1 MYILLCLYFVFL
13 LIKGITPKIGLK
25 THTYLR
31 TASKM
36 VMIKIGIIGA
46 NETGKRHAA
55 QFLQIPDFEVVG
67 FFDHSPAIAQAFAKE
82 NNLKQYTD
90 LNLLLDEVDA
100 IDILSPVGT
109 HFRYASQ
116 AIRKS
121 KHVLLNGLLSEDIR
135 EAKQLSEL
143 AIEANVNIR
152 ILHEDKFHPDLKTF
166 KRMVKRPN
174 YVELK
179 RYQNKVLSVSN
190 DSMIFG
196 MILSDIDLL
205 THIIG
210 SNVKKVVANGAAVFN
225 SYTDFVNVRLEFENA
240 CVATLICG
248 NFNNGESS
256 YIKAYQ
262 KGECIGMG
270 LNDFEITRLVKD
282 EDNEMVHQEIIPKNN
297 RKQDIVKL
305 ELEYFALSILSRQR
319 MTQDTH
325 QSYQNLRIA
334 YQVIEKMYPSTLFDY
349 NG

>member
-1 MYILLCLYFVFL
+1 
-13 LIKGITPKIGLK
+13 
-25 THTYLR
+25 
-31 TASKM
+31 
-36 VMIKIGIIGA
+36 MIKVGIIGA
-46 NETGKRHAA
+46 NELGKRHAS
-55 QFLQIPDFEVVG
+55 QFLQIPDFELVG
-67 FFDHSPAIAQAFAKE
+67 FFDHTQAVAENFAAE
-82 NNLKQYTD
+82 NNIRYYPD
-90 LNLLLDEVDA
+90 LNQLLSEVDA

-109 HFRYASQ
+109 HFRYASL
-116 AIRKS
+116 AIRQS

-143 AIEANVNIR
+143 AIEANVNLR

-210 SNVKKVVANGAAVFN
+210 SNVKKVIANGAALYN
-225 SYTDFVNVRLEFENA
+225 SYTDFVNVRLEFENG
-240 CVATLICG
+240 CVANVICG
-248 NFNNGESS
+248 NFNNGDSS

-262 KGECIGMG
+262 KGECIAMG
-270 LNDFEITRLVKD
+270 LNDFEITRLVRD
-282 EDNEMVHQEIIPKNN
+282 DSNEMVTQEITPKNN
-297 RKQDIVKL
+297 RKQDVVKL
-305 ELEYFALSILSRQR
+305 ELEYFAQSVLSKQR
-319 MTQDTH
+319 MTQEAH

>member
-1 MYILLCLYFVFL
+1 
-13 LIKGITPKIGLK
+13 
-25 THTYLR
+25 
-31 TASKM
+31 
-36 VMIKIGIIGA
+36 MIKIGIIGA
-46 NETGKRHAA
+46 NELGRRHAS
-55 QFLQIPDFEVVG
+55 QFLQIPEFELVG
-67 FFDHSPAIAQAFAKE
+67 LFDHSASIAQSFADELNIKHYS
-82 NNLKQYTD
+82 NLNQ
-90 LNLLLDEVDA
+90 LLDDVDA

-143 AIEANVNIR
+143 AIEANINLR

-166 KRMVKRPN
+166 KRMVKKPN

-179 RYQNKVLSVSN
+179 RYQDKVLSVSN

-205 THIIG
+205 THIIN
-210 SNVKKVVANGAAVFN
+210 SNVKRVVANGAALYN
-225 SYTDFVNVRLEFENA
+225 SYTDFVNVRLDFENG
-240 CVATLICG
+240 CVANVICG
-248 NFNNGESS
+248 NFNNGDNS

-262 KGECIGMG
+262 KGECVAMG
-270 LNDFEITRLVKD
+270 LNDFEITRLVKN
-282 EDNEMVHQEIIPKNN
+282 ETNEMVHQEITPKNN

-305 ELEYFALSILSRQR
+305 ELEYFAQSVLSRQK

>member
-1 MYILLCLYFVFL
+1 
-13 LIKGITPKIGLK
+13 
-25 THTYLR
+25 
-31 TASKM
+31 
-36 VMIKIGIIGA
+36 MIKIGIIGA
-46 NETGKRHAA
+46 NEMGKRHAA
-55 QFLQIPDFEVVG
+55 QFIQIPDFELVG
-67 FFDHSPAIAQAFAKE
+67 FFDHAASVATAFEAE
-82 NNLKQYTD
+82 CNLTYYND
-90 LNLLLDEVDA
+90 LNTLLDAVDA

-143 AIEANVNIR
+143 AIEGNVNLK

-166 KRMVKRPN
+166 KRMVKRPS

-210 SNVKKVVANGAAVFN
+210 SNVKRVVANGAALFN
-225 SYTDFVNVRLEFENA
+225 SYTDFVNVRLEFDNG
-240 CVATLICG
+240 CVANMICG
-248 NFNNGESS
+248 NFNNGENS
-256 YIKAYQ
+256 YIRAYQ
-262 KGECIGMG
+262 KGECIVMG
-270 LNDFEITRLVKD
+270 LNDFEITRLVRD
-282 EDNEMVHQEIIPKNN
+282 EGNEMVHQEVTPKNN
-297 RKQDIVKL
+297 RKHDVVKL
-305 ELEYFALSILSRQR
+305 ELEYFAQSILSRQK

>member
-1 MYILLCLYFVFL
+1 
-13 LIKGITPKIGLK
+13 
-25 THTYLR
+25 
-31 TASKM
+31 
-36 VMIKIGIIGA
+36 MIKIGIIGA
-46 NETGKRHAA
+46 NELGKRHAA
-55 QFLQIPDFEVVG
+55 QLLQIPDFELVG
-67 FFDHSPAIAQAFAKE
+67 FFDHSSAAAATFAAE
-82 NNLKQYTD
+82 NNLTYFNE
-90 LNLLLDEVDA
+90 LNKLLDEVDA

-143 AIEANVNIR
+143 AIEGNVNLR

-210 SNVKKVVANGAAVFN
+210 SNVKRVVANGAALYT
-225 SYTDFVNVRLEFENA
+225 SYTDFVNVRLEFDNG
-240 CVATLICG
+240 CVANMICG
-248 NFNNGESS
+248 NFNNGENS
-256 YIKAYQ
+256 YIKAFQ
-262 KGECIGMG
+262 KGECVAMG
-270 LNDFEITRLVKD
+270 LNDFEITKLIRD
-282 EDNEMVHQEIIPKNN
+282 DNNEMVHQEITPKNN
-297 RKQDIVKL
+297 RKQDVVKL
-305 ELEYFALSILSRQR
+305 ELEYFAQSILSRQK

>member
-1 MYILLCLYFVFL
+1 MQLSSYCIH
-13 LIKGITPKIGLK
+13 I
-25 THTYLR
+25 
-31 TASKM
+31 A
-36 VMIKIGIIGA
+36 MIKIGIVGA
-46 NETGKRHAA
+46 NELGKRHIK
-55 QFLQIPDFEVVG
+55 QLEQMPVYSLVG
-67 FFDHSPAIAQAFAKE
+67 FYDHSESIAQAFASE
-82 NNLKQYTD
+82 NKLTQFNQLND
-90 LNLLLDEVDA
+90 LIDQVDA
-100 IDILSPVGT
+100 LDILSPVGT
-109 HFRYASQ
+109 HFRYASM

-143 AIEANVNIR
+143 AIEANVNLR

-166 KRMVKRPN
+166 KRLVKRPS

-210 SNVKKVVANGAAVFN
+210 SNVKKVIANGSAIFN
-225 SYTDFVNVRLEFENA
+225 AYTDFVNVRLEFDNG
-240 CVATLICG
+240 CVANLMCG
-248 NFNNGESS
+248 NFNNGDTS

-262 KGECIGMG
+262 KGECVAMG
-270 LNDFEITRLVKD
+270 LNDFEITRLTKNESD
-282 EDNEMVHQEIIPKNN
+282 ELIHQEIIPKNN
-297 RKQDIVKL
+297 RKQDVVKL
-305 ELEYFALSILSRQR
+305 ELEYFAQCVQSKQR
-319 MTQDTH
+319 MTLDTH

>member
-1 MYILLCLYFVFL
+1 
-13 LIKGITPKIGLK
+13 
-25 THTYLR
+25 
-31 TASKM
+31 
-36 VMIKIGIIGA
+36 MIKVGIIGA
-46 NETGKRHAA
+46 NELGKRHAS
-55 QFLQIPDFEVVG
+55 QFMQIPDFELVG
-67 FFDHSPAIAQAFAKE
+67 FFDHAITVAEAFAE
-82 NNLKQYTD
+82 ETGLKHYSD
-90 LNLLLDEVDA
+90 LSTLLDEVDA
-100 IDILSPVGT
+100 INILSPVGT

-143 AIEANVNIR
+143 AIEANVNLR

-166 KRMVKRPN
+166 KRMVKRPG

-179 RYQNKVLSVSN
+179 RYQSKVLSVSN

-210 SNVKKVVANGAAVFN
+210 GNVKKVIANGAALYN
-225 SYTDFVNVRLEFENA
+225 SYTDLVNVRLEFDNGCIA
-240 CVATLICG
+240 NVICG
-248 NFNNGESS
+248 NFNNGENS
-256 YIKAYQ
+256 YIKAFQ
-262 KGECIGMG
+262 KGECITLG
-270 LNDFEITRLVKD
+270 LNDFEISRLIKN
-282 EDNEMVHQEIIPKNN
+282 DNHEMVHQEIIPKNN

-305 ELEYFALSILSRQR
+305 ELEYFAQSILSRQR

>member
-1 MYILLCLYFVFL
+1 M
-13 LIKGITPKIGLK
+13 G
-25 THTYLR
+25 R
-31 TASKM
+31 
-36 VMIKIGIIGA
+36 
-46 NETGKRHAA
+46 RHAG
-55 QFLQIPDFEVVG
+55 QFMQIPEFELVG
-67 FFDHSPAIAQAFAKE
+67 LFDHSSAIAQAFAE
-82 NNLKQYTD
+82 ELNIKQYTN
-90 LNLLLDEVDA
+90 LNQLLDDVDA

-143 AIEANVNIR
+143 AIEANINLR

-166 KRMVKRPN
+166 KRMVKKPN

-179 RYQNKVLSVSN
+179 RYQDKVLSVSN

-205 THIIG
+205 THIIN
-210 SNVKKVVANGAAVFN
+210 SNVKRVVANGAALYN
-225 SYTDFVNVRLEFENA
+225 SYTDFVNVRLDFENG
-240 CVATLICG
+240 CVANVICG

-262 KGECIGMG
+262 KGECVAMG
-270 LNDFEITRLVKD
+270 LNDFEITRLIKN
-282 EDNEMVHQEIIPKNN
+282 EANEMVHQEIIPKNN

-305 ELEYFALSILSRQR
+305 ELEYFAQSVLSRQK

>member
-1 MYILLCLYFVFL
+1 MHGSIFVS
-13 LIKGITPKIGLK
+13 
-25 THTYLR
+25 
-31 TASKM
+31 ASEP
-36 VMIKIGIIGA
+36 VMIKVGIIGA
-46 NETGKRHAA
+46 NELGRRHAQ
-55 QFLQIPDFEVVG
+55 QFLQIPDFELVG
-67 FFDHSPAIAQAFAKE
+67 LFDHSESIAQSFAADM
-82 NNLKQYTD
+82 NIRHYPQLGD
-90 LNLLLDEVDA
+90 LLDEVEA

-143 AIEANVNIR
+143 AIEANISLR
-152 ILHEDKFHPDLKTF
+152 IVHEDKFHPDLKTF
-166 KRMVKRPN
+166 KRMVKKPN

-196 MILSDIDLL
+196 MLLSDIDLL

-210 SNVKKVVANGAAVFN
+210 SNVKKVVANGAALFT
-225 SYTDFVNVRLEFENA
+225 SYTDFVNVRLDFENG
-240 CVATLICG
+240 CVANLICG
-248 NFNNGESS
+248 NFNNGDNS

-262 KGECIGMG
+262 KGECIAMG
-270 LNDFEITRLVKD
+270 LNDFEITRLSKTD
-282 EDNEMVHQEIIPKNN
+282 AHEMLCQEITPKNN
-297 RKQDIVKL
+297 RKQDVVRL
-305 ELEYFALSILSRQR
+305 ELEYFAQSILSRQKI
-319 MTQDTH
+319 TQDTH

>member
-1 MYILLCLYFVFL
+1 
-13 LIKGITPKIGLK
+13 
-25 THTYLR
+25 
-31 TASKM
+31 
-36 VMIKIGIIGA
+36 MIKIGIIGA
-46 NETGKRHAA
+46 NELGRRHAA
-55 QFLQIPDFEVVG
+55 QFLQIPEFELVG
-67 FFDHSPAIAQAFAKE
+67 LFDHSAAIAQSFADELNIKHYS
-82 NNLKQYTD
+82 NLNQ
-90 LNLLLDEVDA
+90 LLDDVDA

-143 AIEANVNIR
+143 AIEANINLR

-166 KRMVKRPN
+166 KRMVKKPN

-179 RYQNKVLSVSN
+179 RYQDKVLSVSN

-205 THIIG
+205 THIIN
-210 SNVKKVVANGAAVFN
+210 SNVKRVVANGAALYN
-225 SYTDFVNVRLEFENA
+225 SYTDFVNVRLDFENG
-240 CVATLICG
+240 CVANVICG
-248 NFNNGESS
+248 NFNNGDNS

-262 KGECIGMG
+262 KGECVAMG
-270 LNDFEITRLVKD
+270 LNDFEITKLVKN
-282 EDNEMVHQEIIPKNN
+282 EANEMVHQEITPKNN

-305 ELEYFALSILSRQR
+305 ELEYFAQSILSRQK

>member
-1 MYILLCLYFVFL
+1 
-13 LIKGITPKIGLK
+13 
-25 THTYLR
+25 
-31 TASKM
+31 
-36 VMIKIGIIGA
+36 MIKVGIIGA
-46 NETGKRHAA
+46 NELGKRHAA
-55 QFLQIPDFEVVG
+55 QFLQIPDFELVG
-67 FFDHSPAIAQAFAKE
+67 FFDHAQHIAEAFAAE
-82 NNLKQYTD
+82 NNIPHYPD
-90 LNLLLDEVDA
+90 LDQLLNEVDA

-109 HFRYASQ
+109 HFRYASL

-135 EAKQLSEL
+135 EAKHLSEL
-143 AIEANVNIR
+143 AIEANVNLR

-166 KRMVKRPN
+166 KRMVKRPG

-210 SNVKKVVANGAAVFN
+210 SNVKKVIANGAALYN
-225 SYTDFVNVRLEFENA
+225 SYTDFVNVRLEFENG
-240 CVATLICG
+240 CVANVMCG
-248 NFNNGESS
+248 NFSNGDNS

-262 KGECIGMG
+262 KGECIEMG

-282 EDNEMVHQEIIPKNN
+282 EKNDMVLQEITPKNN
-297 RKQDIVKL
+297 RKQDVVKL
-305 ELEYFALSILSRQR
+305 ELEYFAQSVLSKQR
-319 MTQDTH
+319 MTQETH

>member
-1 MYILLCLYFVFL
+1 
-13 LIKGITPKIGLK
+13 
-25 THTYLR
+25 
-31 TASKM
+31 
-36 VMIKIGIIGA
+36 MIKIGIIGA
-46 NETGKRHAA
+46 NELGKRHAA
-55 QFLQIPDFEVVG
+55 QLLQIPDFELVG
-67 FFDHSPAIAQAFAKE
+67 FFDHSSAAAATFAAE
-82 NNLKQYTD
+82 NNLTYFNE
-90 LNLLLDEVDA
+90 LNKLLDEVDA

-143 AIEANVNIR
+143 AIEGNVNLR

-210 SNVKKVVANGAAVFN
+210 SNVKRVVANGAALYT
-225 SYTDFVNVRLEFENA
+225 SYTDFVSVRLEFDNG
-240 CVATLICG
+240 CVANMICG
-248 NFNNGESS
+248 NFNNGENS
-256 YIKAYQ
+256 YIKAFQ
-262 KGECIGMG
+262 KGECVTMG
-270 LNDFEITRLVKD
+270 LNDFEITKLIRD
-282 EDNEMVHQEIIPKNN
+282 DYNEMVHQEITPKNN
-297 RKQDIVKL
+297 RKQDVVKL
-305 ELEYFALSILSRQR
+305 ELEYFAQSILSRQK

>member
-1 MYILLCLYFVFL
+1 
-13 LIKGITPKIGLK
+13 
-25 THTYLR
+25 
-31 TASKM
+31 
-36 VMIKIGIIGA
+36 MIKIGIIGA

-55 QFLQIPDFEVVG
+55 QFLQIPDFELVG
-67 FFDHSPAIAQAFAKE
+67 CFDHSPSIAQAFAE
-82 NNLKQYTD
+82 DNGLRFYQD
-90 LNLLLDEVDA
+90 LNKLLDDVDA
-100 IDILSPVGT
+100 VDILSPVGT

-143 AIEANVNIR
+143 AIEANVNVR

-166 KRMVKRPN
+166 KRMVKRPG

-190 DSMIFG
+190 DSMIYG

-210 SNVKKVVANGAAVFN
+210 SNVKKVIANGAALFN
-225 SYTDFVNVRLEFENA
+225 SYTDFVNVRLEFENG
-240 CVATLICG
+240 CVANVICG
-248 NFNNGESS
+248 NFNNGDTS

-262 KGECIGMG
+262 KGECIAMG
-270 LNDFEITRLVKD
+270 LNDFEITRLVRD
-282 EDNEMVHQEIIPKNN
+282 EHNEMVQQEIIPKNN
-297 RKQDIVKL
+297 RKQDVVKL
-305 ELEYFALSILSRQR
+305 ELEYFAQTVLSRQK
-319 MTQDTH
+319 MTQDIH

>member
-1 MYILLCLYFVFL
+1 
-13 LIKGITPKIGLK
+13 
-25 THTYLR
+25 
-31 TASKM
+31 
-36 VMIKIGIIGA
+36 MIKVGIIGA
-46 NETGKRHAA
+46 NELGKRHAS
-55 QFLQIPDFEVVG
+55 QFMQIPDFELVG
-67 FFDHSPAIAQAFAKE
+67 FFDHAITVAEAFAE
-82 NNLKQYTD
+82 ETGLKHYSD
-90 LNLLLDEVDA
+90 LSTLLDEVDA
-100 IDILSPVGT
+100 INILSPVGT

-143 AIEANVNIR
+143 AIEANVNLR

-166 KRMVKRPN
+166 KRMVKRPG

-179 RYQNKVLSVSN
+179 RYQSKVLSVSN

-210 SNVKKVVANGAAVFN
+210 GNVKKVIANGAALYN
-225 SYTDFVNVRLEFENA
+225 SYTDLVNVRLEFDNGCIA
-240 CVATLICG
+240 NVICG
-248 NFNNGESS
+248 NFNNGENS
-256 YIKAYQ
+256 YIKAFQ
-262 KGECIGMG
+262 KGECITLD
-270 LNDFEITRLVKD
+270 LNDFEISRLIKN
-282 EDNEMVHQEIIPKNN
+282 DNHEMVHQEIIPKNN

-305 ELEYFALSILSRQR
+305 ELEYFAQSILSRQR

>member
-1 MYILLCLYFVFL
+1 MAPIFVMHQ
-13 LIKGITPKIGLK
+13 TP
-25 THTYLR
+25 
-31 TASKM
+31 

-46 NETGKRHAA
+46 NELGRRHAA
-55 QFLQIPDFEVVG
+55 QFLQIPEFELVG
-67 FFDHSPAIAQAFAKE
+67 LFDHSAAIAQSFADELNIKHYS
-82 NNLKQYTD
+82 NLNQ
-90 LNLLLDEVDA
+90 LLDDVDA

-143 AIEANVNIR
+143 AIEANINLR

-166 KRMVKRPN
+166 KRMVKKPN

-179 RYQNKVLSVSN
+179 RYQDKVLSVSN

-205 THIIG
+205 THIIN
-210 SNVKKVVANGAAVFN
+210 SNVKRVVANGAALYN
-225 SYTDFVNVRLEFENA
+225 SYTDFVNVRLDFENG
-240 CVATLICG
+240 CVANVICG
-248 NFNNGESS
+248 NFNNGDNS

-262 KGECIGMG
+262 KGECVAMG
-270 LNDFEITRLVKD
+270 LNDFEITKLVKN
-282 EDNEMVHQEIIPKNN
+282 EANEMVHQEITPKNN

-305 ELEYFALSILSRQR
+305 ELEYFAQSILSRQK

>member
-1 MYILLCLYFVFL
+1 
-13 LIKGITPKIGLK
+13 
-25 THTYLR
+25 
-31 TASKM
+31 
-36 VMIKIGIIGA
+36 MIKIGIIGA
-46 NETGKRHAA
+46 NELGKRHAA
-55 QFLQIPDFEVVG
+55 QFQQIPQFELVG
-67 FFDHSPAIAQAFAKE
+67 IFDHSPAIAKAFANE
-82 NNLKQYTD
+82 NNLVCYPD
-90 LNLLLDEVDA
+90 LGALLEAVDA

-143 AIEANVNIR
+143 AIEANVNVR

-210 SNVKKVVANGAAVFN
+210 ANVKKVTANGAALFN
-225 SYTDFVNVRLEFENA
+225 SYTDFVNVRIDFENG
-240 CVATLICG
+240 CVANLICG
-248 NFNNGESS
+248 NFSNGDGS

-262 KGECIGMG
+262 KGECVAMG
-270 LNDFEITRLVKD
+270 LNDFEITRLYKD
-282 EDNEMVHQEIIPKNN
+282 DNNEMVQQEIIPKNN
-297 RKQDIVKL
+297 RKQDVVKL
-305 ELEYFALSILSRQR
+305 ELEYFAQSVLSRQR

>member
-1 MYILLCLYFVFL
+1 MCASIFVL
-13 LIKGITPKIGLK
+13 HQK
-25 THTYLR
+25 T
-31 TASKM
+31 

-46 NETGKRHAA
+46 NELGKRHAA
-55 QFLQIPDFEVVG
+55 QFLQIPDFELIG
-67 FFDHSPAIAQAFAKE
+67 FFDHSASTAAAFATE
-82 NNLKQYTD
+82 NNLTYFND
-90 LNLLLDEVDA
+90 LNKLLDEVDA

-143 AIEANVNIR
+143 AIEGNVNIR
-152 ILHEDKFHPDLKTF
+152 IVHEDKFHPDLKTF
-166 KRMVKRPN
+166 KRMVKRPR

-210 SNVKKVVANGAAVFN
+210 SNVKRVVANGAAVFN
-225 SYTDFVNVRLEFENA
+225 SYTDFVNVRLEFDNG
-240 CVATLICG
+240 CVANLICG
-248 NFNNGESS
+248 NFINGENS
-256 YIKAYQ
+256 YIRAYQ
-262 KGECIGMG
+262 KGECVVMG
-270 LNDFEITRLVKD
+270 LNDFEITRLIRD
-282 EDNEMVHQEIIPKNN
+282 DHNEMIHQEVTPKNN
-297 RKQDIVKL
+297 RKQDVVKL
-305 ELEYFALSILSRQR
+305 ELEYFAQSILSRQK

>member
-1 MYILLCLYFVFL
+1 
-13 LIKGITPKIGLK
+13 
-25 THTYLR
+25 
-31 TASKM
+31 
-36 VMIKIGIIGA
+36 MIKIGIIGA
-46 NETGKRHAA
+46 NELGRRHAS
-55 QFLQIPDFEVVG
+55 QFLQIPEFELVG
-67 FFDHSPAIAQAFAKE
+67 LFDHSASIAQSFAAELNIKHYS
-82 NNLKQYTD
+82 NLAQ
-90 LNLLLDEVDA
+90 LLDDVDA

-143 AIEANVNIR
+143 AIEANINLR

-166 KRMVKRPN
+166 KRMVKKPN

-179 RYQNKVLSVSN
+179 RYQDKVLSVSN

-205 THIIG
+205 THIIN
-210 SNVKKVVANGAAVFN
+210 SNVKKVVANGAALYN
-225 SYTDFVNVRLEFENA
+225 SYTDFVNVRLDFENG
-240 CVATLICG
+240 CVANVICG
-248 NFNNGESS
+248 NFNNGDNS

-262 KGECIGMG
+262 KGECVAMG
-270 LNDFEITRLVKD
+270 LNDFEITRLVKN
-282 EDNEMVHQEIIPKNN
+282 EANEMVHQEITPKNN

-305 ELEYFALSILSRQR
+305 ELEYFAQSILSRQK